1 MVLAALPDER
11 PIEGPRSSIRAA
23 RGRFAFLIALCFLL
37 HAIPIAI
44 LGSMGGSG
52 DLSPDEQAIPVEMIA
67 EPPPPPP
74 APEQP
79 PPKSEEQAEKK
90 PWDEKP
96 ATDAPRKAN
105 EEKVKRDDATD
116 EASHAPKLTPDSEST
131 TKKPASA
138 PSESAEKNV
147 DAKAADA
154 SAPKLKEDRPDGEAV
169 NAAEV
174 EHPDAPEQ
182 TKAQQAA
189 PQPSKQQ
196 TAVQDPMSA
205 FTAMP
210 EYSFATASKNTP
222 IAGGKA
228 ATTYLTTVYGMLFA
242 KMHMPPIRPG
252 RAHTQGEIAFD
263 IDFAGALIRA
273 RVIKS
278 TGIPEVDAAALAA
291 IRAAAPYP
299 LPPTGNGLSLRLN
312 FNGD

>member
-23 RGRFAFLIALCFLL
+23 RGRFALLIALCFLL
-37 HAIPIAI
+37 HAIPIVI
-44 LGSMGGSG
+44 LGSMGGPG
-52 DLSPDEQAIPVEMIA
+52 DLAPDEQAIPVEMIS

-74 APEQP
+74 APEPP

-105 EEKVKRDDATD
+105 EEKVKRDDAVD
-116 EASHAPKLTPDSEST
+116 EKSHAPKPAPDSEST
-131 TKKPASA
+131 EEKPASA
-138 PSESAEKNV
+138 PSESAEKSM
-147 DAKAADA
+147 DAKAAEA
-154 SAPKLKEDRPDGEAV
+154 SAPKLKDDRPDGEAI

-174 EHPDAPEQ
+174 ERPNAPEQ

-189 PQPSKQQ
+189 PQPEKQQ
-196 TAVQDPMSA
+196 PPAPPPMSPFA
-205 FTAMP
+205 AMP
-210 EYSFATASKNTP
+210 EYSFATAAKNTP
-222 IAGGKA
+222 IAGGNA

-252 RAHTQGEIAFD
+252 RPHTQGEIAFD

-273 RVIKS
+273 RVTKS